1 MKTILL
7 VGESWTSSATHY
19 KGWDQFSSTTFHL
32 GAKDLIKSVESE
44 EIKIDY
50 MTAHEAAES
59 FPSKLKNLK
68 IYDGIIFSDVGSNTI
83 LLHPKVW
90 VDGET
95 FPNRLQLVKEYVKEG
110 GSFMMIGGYLSF
122 QGINGSARFK
132 NTAIEEILPV
142 EIHAYDDRIEV
153 PEGFCAEVEDS
164 SHPILHGLDGKWP
177 PLLGFNEVIA
187 KNDSKTI
194 LSANIYNKSYP
205 LLVENTYFDGKTLVW
220 TSDIGPHWVS
230 KEFLNWGG
238 YSRLWQQIINWL

>member
-59 FPSKLKNLK
+59 FPSKLENLK

-95 FPNRLQLVKEYVKEG
+95 FPNRLQLVKEYVKEERPRHCDK
-110 GSFMMIGGYLSF
+110 FHVNNI
-122 QGINGSARFK
+122 
-132 NTAIEEILPV
+132 EIL
-142 EIHAYDDRIEV
+142 
-153 PEGFCAEVEDS
+153 S
-164 SHPILHGLDGKWP
+164 
-177 PLLGFNEVIA
+177 
-187 KNDSKTI
+187 
-194 LSANIYNKSYP
+194 
-205 LLVENTYFDGKTLVW
+205 
-220 TSDIGPHWVS
+220 
-230 KEFLNWGG
+230 
-238 YSRLWQQIINWL
+238 